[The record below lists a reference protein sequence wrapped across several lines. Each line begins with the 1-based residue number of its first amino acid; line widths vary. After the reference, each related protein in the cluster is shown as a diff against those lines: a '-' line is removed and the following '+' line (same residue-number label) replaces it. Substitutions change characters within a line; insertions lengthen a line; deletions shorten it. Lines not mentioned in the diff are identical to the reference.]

1 MFLPKFSPS
10 PPFSAYSQGKD
21 FLLVLQGRSIALLA
35 MSGSFQPPGP
45 AIFTMLSW

>member
-1 MFLPKFSPS
+1 MFLPPHPS
-10 PPFSAYSQGKD
+10 QPTAEERLFAGAAME
-21 FLLVLQGRSIALLA
+21 VGIALLA